1 MKKRRFPNV
10 PFVLVDC
17 CIVDDVIEEN
27 YHEIKLERQ
36 FNEVNCSFIV
46 RNKEARLDFEGNC
59 IINVVM
65 IDLQFL
71 CDFMIPY
78 IQTAYTDLIYS
89 LVII

>member
-27 YHEIKLERQ
+27 YHEIK
-36 FNEVNCSFIV
+36 FNEINCSFMV
-46 RNKEARLDFEGNC
+46 RSKEARLDFEGNW

-71 CDFMIPY
+71 CEFMISY
-78 IQTAYTDLIYS
+78 IQTAHTDLIYS

>member
-1 MKKRRFPNV
+1 M

-27 YHEIKLERQ
+27 YHEIKRVRH
-36 FNEVNCSFIV
+36 FNEVNCSFMV
-46 RNKEARLDFEGNC
+46 RSRKAELDFEGNW

-71 CDFMIPY
+71 
-78 IQTAYTDLIYS
+78 S
-89 LVII
+89 VIL